1 MDKVHS
7 NDNSNTCRRNKPN
20 RFRFETKVEV
30 DDFNLVK
37 ELTDELKESD
47 IAFLTHKIE
56 SGHPIEVCKQW

>member
-1 MDKVHS
+1 MIIQTLVAEI
-7 NDNSNTCRRNKPN
+7 N
-20 RFRFETKVEV
+20 RIGLDLELKSRLTIL
-30 DDFNLVK
+30 NLVK

>member
-1 MDKVHS
+1 MDKVYS
-7 NDNSNTCRRNKPN
+7 NDNSNTCHRNKQN
-20 RFRFETKVEV
+20 RFRLGTKVEV

-47 IAFLTHKIE
+47 IAFLTRKIK

>member
-7 NDNSNTCRRNKPN
+7 NDNPNTCLRNKPN
-20 RFRFETKVEV
+20 RFRLGTKVEV

-56 SGHPIEVCKQW
+56 SGHPIEVYKQW